1 MRISLAKSEA
11 LKSAKMIPGDRLV
24 LALISAFRTLVLEL
38 SKRDILDAEDFATLL
53 QPAQASA

>member
-1 MRISLAKSEA
+1 LAKSEA